1 MVKAELSYN
10 PYLQETKI
18 RFNGR
23 SPRVNSLV
31 EKYQK
36 EKLQDWLHKLPD
48 IFRDEMNGYNFDLE
62 FSGTKTDFEE
72 LKAAFKTAGIG
83 DEQVHIFHKNELS
96 ERSDKMY
103 EIEDLMNWLESHPNR
118 RYDYSAVLEENK
130 DLFEGEY
137 EYLVLHGR
145 QEDMNAFE
153 EMNISVEIIEDVKT
167 LEKTNLRNTPLL
179 YVIDDDSSEYLIS
192 DVFYLRK
199 REDVA
204 QKQLFFRISPLL
216 REDMVIR
223 ELKDL
228 GVEAPQIVEKADD
241 EAILR
246 YFEVYP
252 GSDSVREAI
261 RLFNRDINR
270 IREELKAEKE
280 QKERANHSIYTKLD
294 RLEEQAEAQKEAL
307 SCFNNPD
314 KKDFEASYTVEKAQ
328 LIYRVSDWKNNKTK
342 TTKVDEAM
350 TLATEYSNFLCDAYD
365 DYVRSLWNELQNDVQ
380 ALRDVCYK
388 WYAIGKSDLDF
399 DAESVPSPD
408 LRFDTVRPIINDLLS
423 MHKIIYVAQNDIIGR
438 IFKQNNSNQ
447 GELTPVETYFF
458 QEWRAY
464 AVSVVEP
471 LANAK
476 AEECSRLLFDFF
488 DKLIALYKEHLK
500 QLIMQTE
507 ADKDELASQLSE
519 EDKILQDDI
528 EWLTKFSDAVKG
540 IERN

>member
-167 LEKTNLRNTPLL
+167 LEKTNLSNTPLL
-179 YVIDDDSSEYLIS
+179 YVIDDDSSENLIS
-192 DVFYLRK
+192 DLFYLRK
-199 REDVA
+199 RKDVA
-204 QKQLFFRISPLL
+204 HKQLFFRISPLL

-307 SCFNNPD
+307 SFFNNPD

-365 DYVRSLWNELQNDVQ
+365 DYVRSLIPFIRLRRRFHINSLSLIKKAISGGGRKNRLVIAQHLEPIFFCYRYKLRSHQMFQIHMKDRTCPVHCNETVSKDNLCSQNKDHCADRGNRCIADQ
-380 ALRDVCYK
+380 
-388 WYAIGKSDLDF
+388 I
-399 DAESVPSPD
+399 
-408 LRFDTVRPIINDLLS
+408 IINIASDVFS
-423 MHKIIYVAQNDIIGR
+423 IRRIAHQVHIII
-438 IFKQNNSNQ
+438 
-447 GELTPVETYFF
+447 LTVP
-458 QEWRAY
+458 
-464 AVSVVEP
+464 
-471 LANAK
+471 
-476 AEECSRLLFDFF
+476 
-488 DKLIALYKEHLK
+488 H
-500 QLIMQTE
+500 
-507 ADKDELASQLSE
+507 
-519 EDKILQDDI
+519 
-528 EWLTKFSDAVKG
+528 
-540 IERN
+540 